1 MFQAMILVCSM
12 LPNAEPPCVEL
23 KDNLKLH
30 RTTQQCEQRLE
41 EMKAVVP
48 EMFYPP
54 YVVGGKCEQIGE
66 QL

>member
-23 KDNLKLH
+23 RDNRGLLETK
-30 RTTQQCEQRLE
+30 QMCELRLE
-41 EMKAVVP
+41 EMKDVVP
-48 EMFYPP
+48 QMFYPP
-54 YVVGGKCEQIGE
+54 YVVGAKCEKIGE

>member
-1 MFQAMILVCSM
+1 M

-23 KDNLKLH
+23 RDNRGLLE
-30 RTTQQCEQRLE
+30 TEQMCELRLE
-41 EMKAVVP
+41 EMKDVVP
-48 EMFYPP
+48 QMFYPP